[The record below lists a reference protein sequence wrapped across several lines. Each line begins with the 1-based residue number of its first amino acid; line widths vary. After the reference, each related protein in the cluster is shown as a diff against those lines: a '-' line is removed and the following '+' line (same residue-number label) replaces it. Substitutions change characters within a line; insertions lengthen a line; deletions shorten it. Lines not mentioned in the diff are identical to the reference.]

1 MTPIKTLKS
10 INMKSIIYS
19 GLFII
24 LAVFSTN
31 NVQAQQESNK
41 HNYVVLTK
49 KVPQLQ
55 PILLTAKNLQ
65 EEDGSKFGDFQVIIC
80 GKMIGDITEPEKMEE
95 FLKEAEKLGVELVA
109 CGFSLN
115 KFEVEKA
122 KVPAQIKVVENGILY
137 NFQLQKKGYKSIS
150 L

>member
-1 MTPIKTLKS
+1 MKTIFFSS
-10 INMKSIIYS
+10 ILLMLT
-19 GLFII
+19 LFTGTE
-24 LAVFSTN
+24 AK
-31 NVQAQQESNK
+31 AQHDTE

-55 PILLTAKNLQ
+55 PILITAENLK
-65 EEDGSKFGDFQVIIC
+65 EEDGEHFGKFEVIIC
-80 GKMIGDITEPEKMEE
+80 GKEIGDITDASKMKE
-95 FLKEAEKLGVELVA
+95 FLTKAEKLGVELVA

-115 KFEVEKA
+115 KF
-122 KVPAQIKVVENGILY
+122 KVDKESVPKEMKIVENGILY